1 MSYPPPTKVDDAPLP
16 DFYLNTLIYEDTT
29 SGDSCRWVVYDGL
42 AIQRFPRRTDA
53 IRWIENHRS
62 SLPIPR
68 DRLERCLNRIDA
80 AWRNLDFEAAE
91 LPQLEKSI
99 LERISLN
106 LRKTSEALAAFIRY
120 YIAET

>member
-1 MSYPPPTKVDDAPLP
+1 MSNPPSVKVADAPLP
-16 DFYLNTLIYEDTT
+16 DFYLNTLIYEDTR
-29 SGDSCRWVVYDGL
+29 SGDACRWVVYDGL
-42 AIQRFPRRTDA
+42 ATIRFPHRSDA
-53 IRWIENHRS
+53 ISWIENHRS

-106 LRKTSEALAAFIRY
+106 LRKTSEALEAFIRN
-120 YIAET
+120 YIKET

>member
-1 MSYPPPTKVDDAPLP
+1 MSYHPPTKVDDAPLP
-16 DFYLNTLIYEDTT
+16 DFYLNTLIYEDTR
-29 SGDSCRWVVYDGL
+29 SGDACRWVVYDGL
-42 AIQRFPRRTDA
+42 ATIRFPHRSDA
-53 IRWIENHRS
+53 ITWIENHRS

-106 LRKTSEALAAFIRY
+106 LRKTSVALAAFIRN